1 MEDEQEVELDLEK
14 QRHSRSSSSQEEQH
28 AKTDLEQ
35 QLVEATTTIAVLAE
49 QLKAANEKQQN
60 LEAELVEARAST
72 PQLMT
77 ELAVAQ
83 ERLKVAE
90 ENHVRLEKQLAD
102 SQSRVIVDIPR
113 LETEL
118 AVAKEQLKAFDDK
131 FKAMKLEHTLEL
143 ENITLQLTSME
154 EKHELQQRAENL
166 LTKSKGRDPEDLPT
180 PERLYLAPM
189 MIMPDMSNALT
200 CVTFVT
206 GSSRE
211 AIDEKVQRL
220 RGQLVPGAKAI
231 LVESQEEADY
241 IKQAI
246 VERGRELT
254 QRKRNKNPKLVVDVE
269 FYNEPNKLCTR
280 HADDEATTRDEFL
293 RLFQLPFA
301 PLGELVEH
309 VAPEIEA
316 PEKTVDNEM
325 PSVATTSP
333 LKKIVEKET
342 PPASPTSGE
351 EMAEEPRPSRI
362 PSVRSWRLPVRGP
375 NLRLSHR
382 FGFSCD
388 PAMLLAILAGLSEA
402 GQPELWDEDSD
413 EDEQTQSLSTQEGMV
428 QRFKMMRA
436 RFVRP
441 GGIFGEQILAG
452 NLRTGR
458 LSLDDAKSASDARSL
473 RDLTPMTGKELELG
487 TTHRGRYL
495 CGWVAVDDA
504 FFGIASSSL
513 ILEDVT
519 GYLVEIA
526 AYGLVDTELPAHE
539 RQRVVAGKLS
549 KGRPIVVLEPYYK
562 VRMDGS
568 VGVRVDEAEE
578 IIPWQDVP
586 TDLMSWKKLG
596 NEFFSTLDSQ
606 NDGRGAL
613 ACYKRALE
621 VAQSE
626 VELLAVLLTNIA
638 TCRSKVEDYAAII
651 QLSGAAVHLDPTYFK
666 DGWRKEGS
674 VCFFKGD
681 FECAEEKYR
690 KGVEVMR
697 SCCQNAS
704 VVLNNVAA
712 VYLRL
717 HQASSASSEE
727 VPNIEAAVLNSSV
740 AGIVDPLNHK
750 AWLRRVRCLGT
761 MGFSHEKCV
770 QDLQG
775 IRANVV
781 LSAVEHSG
789 QLKVFEQNLD
799 VVILN
804 LTRSETAKRD
814 IKSTETPS
822 EQRDEKP
829 PPDVPKVEEYEEI
842 DQYIARLEGFVER
855 LRMAHAISKSQS
867 NPRLQLLPL
876 EMQMFFANP
885 PPEIHTEFPKL
896 RKWPEGID
904 AALAQKL
911 LYRAFLDASVNP
923 WIDALRM
930 RDGSFFDT
938 ISFGDRVKR
947 WHGTGA
953 MELLRAR
960 GSVHHG
966 DIVDAREALSDY
978 APRYDAKTR
987 SNFSNNVSRADI
999 YYFDST
1005 HVAIGFTDCSSLL
1018 AATLCENSSRDGPLR
1033 YVGFEMSEFAVAKWK
1048 VAALML
1054 GSSSVSISSVM
1065 EVWLSSTWSET
1076 TLKDFRNSL
1085 NVVLTSLQEQDENP
1099 KVMAYLKHWASAETI
1114 SAAEARSQFFS
1125 NLVKHSS
1132 RILPA
1137 LCCFCRQ
1144 IDRLDLTQY
1153 MLTGEIRA
1161 SPDVVNLVEKE
1172 QPGATKRTNGSTGQA
1187 KKKRNRKKKRTA
1199 KGKRVKASDAA
1210 SLVGNLTMWN
1220 VPANSPPLDDEIAL
1234 NTVDF
1239 RTLVEDYVDPEKKQ
1253 KNSTKRL
1260 SVLDL
1265 FVIYILKNLHRLR
1278 GLMLANILTV
1288 EVNYGVVKAGRD
1300 ASDPV
1305 DEALLTRIA
1314 ELQPETISWSNLL
1327 DYFSLEGFHD
1337 LARRCSMY
1345 GNCLHYGHS
1354 TNWSAQVF
1362 GASMIDYHPGNAS
1375 VMIEAVLNSAL
1386 GLSNEALPGPPL
1398 LSMVNML
1405 TKENLDK
1412 LLFLPFPA
1420 SGDFVHTNELWI
1432 SDGYKQCGS
1441 GESSRSLAMRA
1452 LLELVLRSKCAIG
1465 RGRPF

>member
-1 MEDEQEVELDLEK
+1 MLAKSGLLLSGGLLDA
-14 QRHSRSSSSQEEQH
+14 
-28 AKTDLEQ
+28 AKT
-35 QLVEATTTIAVLAE
+35 A
-49 QLKAANEKQQN
+49 
-60 LEAELVEARAST
+60 
-72 PQLMT
+72 
-77 ELAVAQ
+77 
-83 ERLKVAE
+83 
-90 ENHVRLEKQLAD
+90 
-102 SQSRVIVDIPR
+102 
-113 LETEL
+113 
-118 AVAKEQLKAFDDK
+118 
-131 FKAMKLEHTLEL
+131 
-143 ENITLQLTSME
+143 
-154 EKHELQQRAENL
+154 
-166 LTKSKGRDPEDLPT
+166 
-180 PERLYLAPM
+180 
-189 MIMPDMSNALT
+189 
-200 CVTFVT
+200 
-206 GSSRE
+206 
-211 AIDEKVQRL
+211 
-220 RGQLVPGAKAI
+220 
-231 LVESQEEADY
+231 
-241 IKQAI
+241 
-246 VERGRELT
+246 
-254 QRKRNKNPKLVVDVE
+254 
-269 FYNEPNKLCTR
+269 
-280 HADDEATTRDEFL
+280 
-293 RLFQLPFA
+293 
-301 PLGELVEH
+301 
-309 VAPEIEA
+309 
-316 PEKTVDNEM
+316 
-325 PSVATTSP
+325 
-333 LKKIVEKET
+333 
-342 PPASPTSGE
+342 
-351 EMAEEPRPSRI
+351 
-362 PSVRSWRLPVRGP
+362 
-375 NLRLSHR
+375 
-382 FGFSCD
+382 
-388 PAMLLAILAGLSEA
+388 
-402 GQPELWDEDSD
+402 
-413 EDEQTQSLSTQEGMV
+413 
-428 QRFKMMRA
+428 
-436 RFVRP
+436 
-441 GGIFGEQILAG
+441 
-452 NLRTGR
+452 
-458 LSLDDAKSASDARSL
+458 
-473 RDLTPMTGKELELG
+473 
-487 TTHRGRYL
+487 
-495 CGWVAVDDA
+495 
-504 FFGIASSSL
+504 
-513 ILEDVT
+513 
-519 GYLVEIA
+519 
-526 AYGLVDTELPAHE
+526 
-539 RQRVVAGKLS
+539 
-549 KGRPIVVLEPYYK
+549 
-562 VRMDGS
+562 
-568 VGVRVDEAEE
+568 
-578 IIPWQDVP
+578 
-586 TDLMSWKKLG
+586 
-596 NEFFSTLDSQ
+596 
-606 NDGRGAL
+606 
-613 ACYKRALE
+613 
-621 VAQSE
+621 
-626 VELLAVLLTNIA
+626 
-638 TCRSKVEDYAAII
+638 
-651 QLSGAAVHLDPTYFK
+651 

-717 HQASSASSEE
+717 HQASLASSEE

-750 AWLRRVRCLGT
+750 AWLRRARCLGT
-761 MGFSHEKCV
+761 MGFSHEKYV

-789 QLKVFEQNLD
+789 QLKIFEQNLD

-822 EQRDEKP
+822 EQRGEKQ

-885 PPEIHTEFPKL
+885 PPKIHTEFPKL

-978 APRYDAKTR
+978 APRYHAKTR

-1085 NVVLTSLQEQDENP
+1085 NAVLTSLQEQDENP

-1412 LLFLPFPA
+1412 LLFLPFREPPLDATANVLAQIWNEEWVEYFVKKGEMTSQAQRRLGTSCTPMNSGFQMGTNNVAVA
-1420 SGDFVHTNELWI
+1420 SPLDRSPCALYLSWCYDPNVRLVEGDPF
-1432 SDGYKQCGS
+1432 
-1441 GESSRSLAMRA
+1441 ESSTLRGLEMLARMMMHFGVGK
-1452 LLELVLRSKCAIG
+1452 LWDE
-1465 RGRPF
+1465 F